1 MQIDVNE
8 SNDWTLVE
16 LARNGDEVALQV
28 LSDRYKPLILSVH
41 ARFSNQQY
49 ELTEWVHEAMI
60 ILWSVVRKFDTART
74 RAFGSYYKNALI
86 NRRRDYTRRQN
97 AKKRR
102 GLYPDTS
109 IDAQPTYFADFLT
122 NDVSS
127 SIDQLVAI
135 RQQLIELIKH
145 DLSKLERA
153 VVMAIISGM
162 TDSQIKQRLS
172 LTTTQMHNAT
182 ERIKRKVRQELGE

>member
-1 MQIDVNE
+1 MLFE
-8 SNDWTLVE
+8 
-16 LARNGDEVALQV
+16 
-28 LSDRYKPLILSVH
+28 
-41 ARFSNQQY
+41 
-49 ELTEWVHEAMI
+49 
-60 ILWSVVRKFDTART
+60 FDTART
-74 RAFGSYYKNALI
+74 RAFGSYYKIALI
-86 NRRRDYTRRQN
+86 NRRHDYTRRQN

-162 TDSQIKQRLS
+162 TDTQIKQRLS

-182 ERIKRKVRQELGE
+182 ERIKRKVRQELGD